1 MSLGAL
7 ITAGDILN
15 RVAAEVGVAPVTDP
29 YSSSD
34 PVFIQMKYLLNTAG
48 EELLQLYQWELLVR
62 EHQIVTVLGDDGV
75 YDLPT
80 DFDHMID
87 QTGWERSRR
96 NPLNGP
102 LSAQD
107 WTYLKGRQAHETLF
121 YASFRIADGV
131 FNVYPENPPGG
142 LDINFEYITLN
153 WVKDGLGAEK
163 SEVDDTGDIPQYNR
177 TLITRMLKVKFLE
190 AAGFDSAKAQAD
202 LNQIFVLLTGNEKGA
217 PILNAGRRS
226 NYPYLT
232 NANLPDTGFGGG
244 I

>member
-7 ITAGDILN
+7 ITAGEILN
-15 RVAAEVGVAPVTDP
+15 RAAAEVGVAPVVDP

-34 PVFIQMKYLLNTAG
+34 PVFVQMRYLLNTAG

-62 EHQIVTVLGDDGV
+62 EHQIITALGDTGV
-75 YDLPT
+75 YDLPA
-80 DFDHMID
+80 DFDHMIN
-87 QTGWERSRR
+87 QTGWERSQRT
-96 NPLNGP
+96 PMGGP

-107 WTYLKGRQAHETLF
+107 WNYLKGRNASDTLF
-121 YASFRIADGV
+121 YANFRIAEGK
-131 FNVYPENPPGG
+131 FNIYPENPPAG
-142 LDINFEYITLN
+142 LDINFEYVTLN

-163 SEVDDTGDIPQYNR
+163 AEVDDTGDIPQYNR

-190 AAGFDSAKAQAD
+190 AAGFDTTKAQAD

-217 PILNAGRRS
+217 PVLNAGGR
-226 NYPYLT
+226 NGYPYLT
-232 NANLPDTGFGGG
+232 NCNLPDTGFGGG